1 MGQKLCEGI
10 AIYKLDETAK
20 FEGELAK
27 MLAFRQKT
35 FEELKNSP
43 HLLRIG
49 NAENSGSDS

>member
-35 FEELKNSP
+35 FE
-43 HLLRIG
+43 
-49 NAENSGSDS
+49 